1 MKLETSGLSDIG
13 RKRENN
19 QDSYLLNDKA
29 KLYVVADGMGGHVG
43 GEIASKM
50 AVDTLSKV
58 FSYTSRSF
66 DPSSYLVRA
75 IQEANNMIYEKAV
88 QTPSLKGMGTTVTC
102 LLFSYDT
109 VFIAHVGDSRA
120 YFIREGMIWQLSQDH
135 SLVSEQ
141 MVAGGAIAMRNIITR
156 SVGYDRQ
163 VEVDLY
169 TKKVAMGDRYLL
181 CSDGLYGFVSQKEMA
196 TVVSS
201 SVLPLATKKLIDLAN
216 SRGGDDN
223 ITAVLV
229 KVEEI

>member
-43 GEIASKM
+43 GEIASKL
-50 AVDTLSKV
+50 AVDTLNKV

-66 DPSSYLVRA
+66 EPSSYLVRS

>member
-1 MKLETSGLSDIG
+1 MKLETCGLSDIG

-29 KLYVVADGMGGHVG
+29 KLYGVADGMGGHVG
-43 GEIASKM
+43 GEVASKM
-50 AVDTLSKV
+50 AVDTLNKV

-66 DPSSYLVRA
+66 EPSSYLVRS

-88 QTPSLKGMGTTVTC
+88 QTPSLKGMGTTLTC

-141 MVAGGAIAMRNIITR
+141 MVSGGAIAMRNIITR

-163 VEVDLY
+163 VEVDVY
-169 TKKVAMGDRYLL
+169 TKKVAVGDQYLL
-181 CSDGLYGFVSQKEMA
+181 CSDGLYGFVSHKEMA
-196 TVVSS
+196 TIVSS
-201 SVLPLATKKLIDLAN
+201 SPLSAAAKKLIDLAN

-223 ITAVLV
+223 ITVVIV

>member
-66 DPSSYLVRA
+66 EPSSYLVRS

>member
-1 MKLETSGLSDIG
+1 MKLDAYGLSDIG
-13 RKRENN
+13 RKRQNN

-29 KLYVVADGMGGHVG
+29 KLYGVADGMGGHVG
-43 GEIASKM
+43 GEVASKL
-50 AVDTLSKV
+50 AVDTLNKV

-66 DPSSYLVRA
+66 DSASYLVKA
-75 IQEANNMIYEKAV
+75 IQEANNIIYEKAV

-141 MVAGGAIAMRNIITR
+141 MVSGGATALRNIITR

-169 TKKVAMGDRYLL
+169 TKKVAAGDIYLL
-181 CSDGLYGFVSQKEMA
+181 CSDGLYGFVNHKEMA
-196 TVVSS
+196 RVACSF
-201 SVLPLATKKLIDLAN
+201 PLAAAAKKFIELAN
-216 SRGGDDN
+216 QRGGDDN
-223 ITAVLV
+223 ITAILV

>member
-1 MKLETSGLSDIG
+1 MKLNACGLSDIG

-29 KLYVVADGMGGHVG
+29 KLYVVADGMGGHAG
-43 GEIASKM
+43 GEVASKI
-50 AVDTLSKV
+50 AVDTLNKV

-66 DPSSYLVRA
+66 EPSSYLVRA

-109 VFIAHVGDSRA
+109 VFVAHVGDSRA

-141 MVAGGAIAMRNIITR
+141 MVAGGATAMRNIITR

-163 VEVDLY
+163 VEVDVY
-169 TKKVAMGDRYLL
+169 TKKVAMGDQYLL
-181 CSDGLYGFVSQKEMA
+181 CSDGLYGFVGHKEMA

-201 SVLPLATKKLIDLAN
+201 LLLSSATKKLIDLAN

-223 ITAVLV
+223 ITAILV

>member
-29 KLYVVADGMGGHVG
+29 KLYVVADGMGGHAG
-43 GEIASKM
+43 GEVASKL
-50 AVDTLSKV
+50 AVDTLNKV

-66 DPSSYLVRA
+66 EPSSYLVKS
-75 IQEANNMIYEKAV
+75 IQEANHMIYEKAV

-163 VEVDLY
+163 VEVDVY
-169 TKKVAMGDRYLL
+169 TKKVAMGDQNLL